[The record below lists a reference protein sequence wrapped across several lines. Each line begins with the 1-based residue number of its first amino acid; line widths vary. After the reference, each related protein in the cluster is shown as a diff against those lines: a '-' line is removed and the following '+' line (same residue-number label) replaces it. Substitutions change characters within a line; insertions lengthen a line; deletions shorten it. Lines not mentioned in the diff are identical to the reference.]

1 MQLISAHRLRFV
13 SPVYGAK
20 FGEHTRWVAESLN
33 DSLSRIHYNTSCWPP
48 APALHE
54 ISGLLNT
61 GLDRNSLSILVQLCE
76 MGVNPGALVHV
87 VQELSKFRSA
97 VDI

>member
-1 MQLISAHRLRFV
+1 MLCCCCDFLNIYEV
-13 SPVYGAK
+13 TNP
-20 FGEHTRWVAESLN
+20 SLHFAG
-33 DSLSRIHYNTSCWPP
+33 IT
-48 APALHE
+48 ALHE

-87 VQELSKFRSA
+87 VQELRRESVRLQQSEQDA
-97 VDI
+97 RAIEGLGREQRAS

>member
-1 MQLISAHRLRFV
+1 MIFQNIYEVTNPLTHFAGI
-13 SPVYGAK
+13 
-20 FGEHTRWVAESLN
+20 T
-33 DSLSRIHYNTSCWPP
+33 
-48 APALHE
+48 ALHE

-87 VQELSKFRSA
+87 VQELRRESVRLQQSEQDA
-97 VDI
+97 RAIEGLGQEQRAS